1 MRFLV
6 LELSLES
13 RFYSKREVSGGFS
26 CLWCLSF
33 SSAFLGLYLACIAVE
48 KHVPYQKCLSK
59 LQLLLLLAS
68 FLFLLPS
75 LVWQC
80 CFSLFPRQAFPGVL
94 VFNRQLFFIR
104 FQISLLVALALL
116 ELFSAI
122 SLLFLTCFSR
132 FSGCFLP
139 FLV

>member
-1 MRFLV
+1 MFLV
-6 LELSLES
+6 VAFPLGKGQPDSGQMLFLALELSLEN
-13 RFYSKREVSGGFS
+13 RFYSKLEVSGGFS

-48 KHVPYQKCLSK
+48 KHAPYQKGLSK

-80 CFSLFPRQAFPGVL
+80 CFSLFPRQAFPVVL
-94 VFNRQLFFIR
+94 VFNRQLFFIQ
-104 FQISLLVALALL
+104 FQIS
-116 ELFSAI
+116 S
-122 SLLFLTCFSR
+122 FSR
-132 FSGCFLP
+132 ISSSC
-139 FLV
+139 VI